1 MPARNVEKLEIFELR
16 EQEDKAEREWLRAAA
31 ELGFGQL
38 DRGEGIEF
46 ESMDASRGGAVRGA
60 Y

>member
-1 MPARNVEKLEIFELR
+1 MPTRNVEHVEILDLR
-16 EQEDKAEREWLRAAA
+16 EPEDEAKLEWLRAAA
-31 ELGFGQL
+31 KEGFDQL